1 MRLGDLGWGEDF
13 AAGADAATLTRTP
26 PVRVTQAHRT
36 ALRVLGE
43 GIERTI
49 PLVEDATVGDWLL
62 LDADDPRASRL
73 LPRRSVIRRRAAGAE
88 RRVQIIAANV
98 DTVFITTSCNAEFNV
113 ARLERYLAL
122 VFDAGIE
129 PVIVLTK
136 PDLTES
142 PEPFVEA
149 AQAVAEGVAIIALD
163 ARDPQAVARLAPWCG
178 TGRTVAFLGS
188 SGVGKSTLTNA
199 LIGSDAIETQAV
211 RETDDRGRHTTTRR
225 ELHVVPGGCV
235 VLDTPGM
242 RELQLTDAADGI
254 GQVFDDLAEIATHCR
269 FRDCSHGAEPGCAIN
284 EGIARGTLDPD
295 RVARWR
301 KLVEEDILNSAD
313 LGRKAGDR
321 SLKKRLRAAQKKKQ
335 K

>member
-142 PEPFVEA
+142 PETFVEA
-149 AQAVAEGVAIIALD
+149 AQAVAEGVAVIALD

-284 EGIARGTLDPD
+284 EGVARGTLDPD

-301 KLVEEDILNSAD
+301 KLVEEDDLNSAD

>member
-142 PEPFVEA
+142 PETFVEA

-301 KLVEEDILNSAD
+301 KLVEEDDLNSAD